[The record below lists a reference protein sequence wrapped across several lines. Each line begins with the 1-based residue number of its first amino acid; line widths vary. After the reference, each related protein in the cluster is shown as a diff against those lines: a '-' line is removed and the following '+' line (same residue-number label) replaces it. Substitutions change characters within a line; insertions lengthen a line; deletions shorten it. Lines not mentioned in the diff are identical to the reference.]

1 MVIDRPE
8 IPLHTNGSENDILC
22 HVTRRK
28 VSGGTRGDLAS
39 DQTLLVA
46 SAQNESAPETEALPN
61 FNRSEPQAATLVGAD
76 EPGSGLF
83 YCVAMSNFAQT
94 RPSHGHLLTHG
105 RGLLQ

>member
-1 MVIDRPE
+1 MIDRPE

-28 VSGGTRGDLAS
+28 VSGGTRSDLAS

-61 FNRSEPQAATLVGAD
+61 FQPVRAS
-76 EPGSGLF
+76 GSDLGRLDLQELAGT
-83 YCVAMSNFAQT
+83 CDRD
-94 RPSHGHLLTHG
+94 RPRLHRLRNLAHEVDV
-105 RGLLQ
+105 